1 MSQYE
6 TLENIKKNQSSYK
19 NKTFKIPA
27 PTRNE
32 EFEFP
37 DGSYFVSG
45 TIDYLEYLK
54 RTWRKD

>member
-1 MSQYE
+1 MKPWK
-6 TLENIKKNQSSYK
+6 TLKKNQSSYK